1 MKNKSWLEHLA
12 QACGIPSMISLA
24 KHIHFTDERQTSLY
38 VVLKFLFREMIRDK
52 LFDRAA
58 AVAFFFILA
67 IPPAFIFLC
76 TLLPYIPLQGLENTI
91 YNLLRDIAPNQRV
104 FHLVRNVI
112 YDFLH
117 TPRTGLLSFAFLF
130 SIISSSTGV
139 LSIMRSFDK
148 AYPGFKRRSFLQSRI
163 TAIKITLLLIL
174 MVLACLVL
182 ILAQRAILNF
192 VFESMGIH
200 SQLIRL
206 AINVM
211 RWLLIIALFFTIY
224 SLIYKY
230 GPYTEQPWKFIT
242 PGSWLSTILTII
254 TTLGFSYYVNHF
266 NSYNRIYG
274 SIGTV
279 LVLMIWV
286 YLNSIILL
294 LGFELNT
301 SIRLAGLF
309 EQEEKQKST
318 VTSSQDE

>member
-1 MKNKSWLEHLA
+1 MKNKSWLQHIAEA
-12 QACGIPSMISLA
+12 SGIPLA
-24 KHIHFTDERQTSLY
+24 VRLTKKIYFADERHTSLY
-38 VVLKFLFREMIRDK
+38 VVLKFLFREIIRDK

-117 TPRTGLLSFAFLF
+117 TPRTGLLSFSFLF

-139 LSIMRSFDK
+139 LSILRSFDK
-148 AYPGFKRRSFLQSRI
+148 AYPGFKKRSFLQSRI
-163 TAIKITLLLIL
+163 TAIKITMLLIL
-174 MVLACLVL
+174 MVLICLVL
-182 ILAQRAILNF
+182 IVAQRTVLNYA
-192 VFESMGIH
+192 FETIGIH
-200 SQLIRL
+200 SQTVRL
-206 AINVM
+206 AVNVM
-211 RWLLIIALFFTIY
+211 RWLLIVSLFFTIY

-230 GPYTEQPWKFIT
+230 GPYTEQRWKFIT
-242 PGSWLSTILTII
+242 PGSWLSTALTII

-266 NSYNRIYG
+266 NNYNRIYG

-279 LVLMIWV
+279 LVMMIWV

-294 LGFELNT
+294 LGFELNM

-309 EQEEKQKST
+309 EEKDKKEEEKT
-318 VTSSQDE
+318 

>member
-1 MKNKSWLEHLA
+1 MKNKSRLKYIA
-12 QACGIPSMISLA
+12 QACGIPLA
-24 KHIHFTDERQTSLY
+24 VRLIKQLHFKDERQTSLY
-38 VVLKFLFREMIRDK
+38 LVLKFLLHEIIRDK

-76 TLLPYIPLQGLENTI
+76 TLLPYIPLSGLENTI

-148 AYPGFKRRSFLQSRI
+148 TYPGFKKRTFLQSRI

-174 MVLACLVL
+174 MVLTCLIL
-182 ILAQRAILNF
+182 ILAQRVVLNYIFEAI
-192 VFESMGIH
+192 GIH
-200 SQLIRL
+200 SQMIRL
-206 AINVM
+206 AINIM
-211 RWLLIIALFFTIY
+211 RWLLIIGLFFTIY

-230 GPYTEQPWKFIT
+230 GPYTEQRWKFIS
-242 PGSWLSTILTII
+242 PGSWLSTVLTII

-301 SIRLAGLF
+301 SIRLAALF
-309 EQEEKQKST
+309 ERDEDDNIN
-318 VTSSQDE
+318 SSPDE